1 MLGANVKIADKAE
14 VQGEE
19 GVEAGGWRLQHG
31 DNVYGPGL
39 AFADSMRCCHY
50 VPHACTPATSLSDAA
65 THSRAAGYV
74 PRGVL
79 PPTPT
84 LPYHTAKVAHSFIV
98 VVMQSQLHLKACS
111 VCIAVTP
118 LQKLNN
124 AMPLAWYKY

>member
-1 MLGANVKIADKAE
+1 MLGANVKIADKAKI
-14 VQGEE
+14 QGEE

-65 THSRAAGYV
+65 MHSRAGGYV
-74 PRGVL
+74 SQYVLL
-79 PPTPT
+79 PPP
-84 LPYHTAKVAHSFIV
+84 LTAKVGHLFIV
-98 VVMQSQLHLKACS
+98 VVMQSRLHLKPCS

-118 LQKLNN
+118 VQKLNN
-124 AMPLAWYKY
+124 AMPLG